1 MSWASFD
8 WWSLENMVWAG
19 VAALGFAFVFNVPV
33 RTLAACAIAGTLGY
47 ALRTVLMSFGAGI
60 EEATLAA
67 AAAVGFLGWLFAR
80 IWKAPAL
87 VFSIP
92 GVIPMVPG
100 SFAFKSMIG
109 MVLLARG
116 GDPLN
121 PNLAM
126 ETAVF
131 AIKTALVL
139 GAIAVG
145 ISIPKLLLRRY
156 KPLL

>member
-1 MSWASFD
+1 MNWAGLD
-8 WWSLENMVWAG
+8 WSILENSLWAG

-33 RTLAACAIAGTLGY
+33 RTLAACAIAGALGY
-47 ALRTVLMSFGAGI
+47 AVRSVLMSLGAGI

-67 AAAVGFLGWLFAR
+67 AVVVGFLGWLFAH

-100 SFAFKSMIG
+100 SFAFRSMIG

-121 PNLAM
+121 PDLAM
-126 ETAVF
+126 QTAVF
-131 AIKTALVL
+131 AAKTALVL